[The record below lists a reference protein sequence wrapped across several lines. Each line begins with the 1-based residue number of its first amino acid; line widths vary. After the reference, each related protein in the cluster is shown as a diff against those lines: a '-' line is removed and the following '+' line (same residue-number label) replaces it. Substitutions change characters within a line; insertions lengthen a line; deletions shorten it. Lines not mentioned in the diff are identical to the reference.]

1 MLDLVSVIGVLAVF
15 TLLGVLAKGVEKLSP
30 RAGVADPR
38 DARKGGDRA

>member
-15 TLLGVLAKGVEKLSP
+15 TLLGVLAKGVEKLSL